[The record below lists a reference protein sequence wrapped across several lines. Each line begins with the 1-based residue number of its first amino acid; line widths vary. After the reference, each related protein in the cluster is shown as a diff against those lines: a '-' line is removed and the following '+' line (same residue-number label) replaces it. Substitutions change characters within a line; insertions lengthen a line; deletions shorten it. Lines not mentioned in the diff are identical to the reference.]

1 MFYTMWIHILAIVLA
16 LIVIRDI
23 FRLLNFG
30 NAGGLGAIISRP
42 VLGLV
47 TTKMLPGLIIWL
59 FELFGGYWALT
70 NIFHWIFG

>member
-1 MFYTMWIHILAIVLA
+1 MQAASVQF
-16 LIVIRDI
+16 
-23 FRLLNFG
+23 
-30 NAGGLGAIISRP
+30 ISRP

-59 FELFGGYWALT
+59 FELFGGYWAVT